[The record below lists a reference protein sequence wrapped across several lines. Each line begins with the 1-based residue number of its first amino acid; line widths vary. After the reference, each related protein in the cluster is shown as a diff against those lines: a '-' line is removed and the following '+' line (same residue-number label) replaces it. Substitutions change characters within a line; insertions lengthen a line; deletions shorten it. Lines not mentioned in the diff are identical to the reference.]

1 MSDDQGTSGE
11 HPEIEYGKGLTGA
24 KVSDTLYERFDQSPM
39 AWAPAADGLPSP
51 VGISIEGAVP
61 LSTGTL
67 VCLEDRSSF
76 VLRARFSGAV
86 LARFEPSEVAQLPN
100 GGYRTALSLALPR
113 LAASRSVEALA
124 LLASLGRDA
133 LLSGGHVGVE
143 PVRPRC
149 RHFGRQMVDF
159 PEEQKHQIVERM
171 CMRRSTSDGI
181 PVSLMD
187 SAMYAC
193 DLRSPRDLESERR
206 VDAADDRII
215 AKGEERRA
223 AGTFNV
229 DAALDADAAALGVPL
244 QGIFGKQL

>member
-1 MSDDQGTSGE
+1 MSGDDEKGSE

-24 KVSDTLYERFDQSPM
+24 KVSDTFYERFDASPM
-39 AWAPAADGLPSP
+39 AWAPAEDGLPSP
-51 VGISIEGAVP
+51 IGISIEGAVP

-67 VCLEDRSSF
+67 VCLEDRKQF

-86 LARFEPSEVAQLPN
+86 LASFEPHEVAQLPN
-100 GGYRTALSLALPR
+100 GGYRAALSLALPR
-113 LAASRSVEALA
+113 LAASRSVEALG
-124 LLASLGRDA
+124 LVSRLSRDA
-133 LLSGGHVGVE
+133 LLSGGYVGVE

-149 RHFGRQMVDF
+149 QHFGRQMVDF
-159 PEEQKHQIVERM
+159 PEEQGHQIVERM

-206 VDAADDRII
+206 VDAADERII
-215 AKGEERRA
+215 ASGEERRA

-229 DAALDADAAALGVPL
+229 DAALDADAANLGVPL
-244 QGIFGKQL
+244 QGIFGQL